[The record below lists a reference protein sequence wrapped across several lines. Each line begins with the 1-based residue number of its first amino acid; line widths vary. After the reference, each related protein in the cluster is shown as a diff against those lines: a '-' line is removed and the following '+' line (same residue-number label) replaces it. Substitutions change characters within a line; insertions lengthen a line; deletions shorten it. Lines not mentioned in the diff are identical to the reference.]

1 MTAHSLSRAA
11 APAPAAASAV
21 AGCHD
26 QAAAQHPSD
35 SAATGSQACISAA
48 QPAVHASISS
58 TTPPLNVT
66 ADCASLI
73 QQARHATTAP
83 ATSIYRDHRVE
94 LGDFRLSNGRQLAD
108 VQLSLRWYGQGVGPV
123 FVVLGGISA
132 HRILCDDTSQR
143 GWWSNLVG
151 PGRALDTRYC
161 QVIGVDFL
169 ASGESSKP
177 RQLDD
182 WALSPADQAQAIVNA
197 LRQLEVPRL
206 AGVIGASYGGMVALH
221 WAQRFPSTLQRLL
234 VICAAHRSSVQ
245 TSAYRAL
252 QRQIVRFGA
261 AQGDPAG
268 GLQLARSLAMLGFRS
283 AQEFEQRFSATGEFH
298 GQRYVLPVEDYLGA
312 RGADYIK
319 HHTAASFVCL
329 SQSCDLHR
337 LNPASVA
344 SELWLAAAPNDQ
356 IVPYQDVLELAENAP
371 QVRFFQRLDSIY
383 GHDCFLKEHEP
394 LSRLLTQFRLASE
407 DAPHRD
413 DACELAAEDCA

>member
-11 APAPAAASAV
+11 TPASASAGAV

-35 SAATGSQACISAA
+35 SAATSSQT
-48 QPAVHASISS
+48 SISPARPAEHHS
-58 TTPPLNVT
+58 APITTSQPGVN
-66 ADCASLI
+66 ADCASVI
-73 QQARHATTAP
+73 QQARHAVTAPTTAF
-83 ATSIYRDHRVE
+83 YRDHRVTLGE
-94 LGDFRLSNGRQLAD
+94 LCLNHGRRLVD
-108 VQLSLRWYGQGVGPV
+108 VHLSLRWYGQGIGPV

-132 HRILCDDTSQR
+132 HRILCDDGPQR
-143 GWWSNLVG
+143 GWWSSLVG

-169 ASGESSKP
+169 ATGESSKP

-182 WALSPADQAQAIVNA
+182 WALSPADQAQAIVSA
-197 LRQLEVPRL
+197 LRQLEVPPL

-252 QRQIVRFGA
+252 QRQIVRFAA

-283 AQEFEQRFSATGEFH
+283 AQEFEQRFSARGEFH
-298 GQRYVLPVEDYLGA
+298 GQRYVLPVEDYLDA

-319 HHTAASFVCL
+319 KHSAASFVCL

-337 LNPASVA
+337 LNPASVS

-407 DAPHRD
+407 ASVHNDGGCD
-413 DACELAAEDCA
+413 QIVEECA